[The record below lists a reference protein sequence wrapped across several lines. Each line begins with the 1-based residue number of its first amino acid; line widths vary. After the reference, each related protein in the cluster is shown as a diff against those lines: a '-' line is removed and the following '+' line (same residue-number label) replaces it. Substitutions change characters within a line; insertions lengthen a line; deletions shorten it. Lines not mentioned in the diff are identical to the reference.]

1 MRMKIYDYE
10 NRPVEVEL
18 PDKEIKV
25 ILVQVLTGDETGY
38 VLFEDGSQLSFDAST
53 TRVTDYDDGPYIVT
67 REYLAEWFNWEPT
80 KDGLSTGIYSYDRK
94 DWYWDRL
101 IKLEDFQSSPEC
113 VSGTI
118 S

>member
-53 TRVTDYDDGPYIVT
+53 TRVTDYDDGLYIVT

-113 VSGTI
+113 VSETI